1 MLMKSLLTALVLGLS
16 TLAFAED
23 AKLDVDG
30 LAFTVPAGWKS
41 VEPSSAMR
49 KAVLQ
54 VTVPGQEK
62 PLEAIFFHFGGGD
75 VETNVTRWK
84 GQLSGTVEVNSEA
97 AEVAGKKITI
107 FTGTG
112 TYTDPFG
119 GLGPQENYALIGA
132 LIPMEGSGPVV
143 IKLAG
148 PKEATMKLVEDL
160 KKLATSPFVK

>member
-1 MLMKSLLTALVLGLS
+1 MKSVLTALLLGLS
-16 TLAFAED
+16 SLAFSED

-30 LAFTVPAGWKS
+30 LSFAVPAGWTS
-41 VEPSSAMR
+41 VTPSSAMR

-54 VTVPGQEK
+54 IAVPGLDK

-75 VETNVTRWK
+75 VETNVQRWK
-84 GQLSGTVEVNSEA
+84 GQLSGTVDTSLEA

-107 FTGTG
+107 FKGTG

-119 GLGPQENYALIGA
+119 GLGPQENFALIGA
-132 LIPMEGSGPVV
+132 LIPMDDSGPVV

-148 PKEATMKLVEDL
+148 PKDAVLGLMEAL
-160 KKLATSPFVK
+160 KKLAASPFVK

>member
-1 MLMKSLLTALVLGLS
+1 MKHLITALALGLATFS
-16 TLAFAED
+16 FADD

-30 LAFTVPAGWKS
+30 LSFAVPAGWKS

-54 VTVPGQEK
+54 ITVAGADK
-62 PLEAIFFHFGGGD
+62 PLEAIFFHFRGGD
-75 VETNVTRWK
+75 VDMNLQRWK
-84 GQLSGTVEVNSEA
+84 GQLTGATDTKTEEIEA
-97 AEVAGKKITI
+97 GGKKITV
-107 FTGTG
+107 FKGTG

-119 GLGPQENYALIGA
+119 GLGAQENFALIGA

-148 PKEATMKLVEDL
+148 PKDATLGLLDAL
-160 KKLATSPFVK
+160 KKLATSPFAK

>member
-1 MLMKSLLTALVLGLS
+1 MKILLTALVLGLS
-16 TLAFAED
+16 SLVFAED

-30 LAFTVPAGWKS
+30 LSFTVPTGWKS
-41 VEPSSAMR
+41 VQPSSAMR

-54 VTVPGQEK
+54 VTIPGQDK

-75 VETNVTRWK
+75 VDTNVQRWK
-84 GQLSGTVEVNSEA
+84 GQLSGKVDINSES
-97 AEVAGKKITI
+97 AEVAGKKITL

-132 LIPMEGSGPVV
+132 LIPVEGSGPVV

-148 PKEATMKLVEDL
+148 PKEATLGLVEAL

>member
-1 MLMKSLLTALVLGLS
+1 MKILLTALVLGLS
-16 TLAFAED
+16 SLVFAED

-30 LAFTVPAGWKS
+30 LSFTVPTGWKS
-41 VEPSSAMR
+41 VQPSSAMR

-54 VTVPGQEK
+54 VTIPGQDK

-75 VETNVTRWK
+75 VDTNVQRWK
-84 GQLSGTVEVNSEA
+84 AQLSGKVDVNSES
-97 AEVAGKKITI
+97 AEVAGKKITL

-132 LIPMEGSGPVV
+132 LIPVEGSGPVV

-148 PKEATMKLVEDL
+148 PKEATLGLVEAL